1 MSLKGGINPM
11 LHVILRVYS
20 PRIFFHMTQ
29 RESFYFQVTLQDQQ
43 RETSLLAKRLGLAA
57 KENQDLAE

>member
-1 MSLKGGINPM
+1 MV
-11 LHVILRVYS
+11 HVILRVYS
-20 PRIFFHMTQ
+20 L

>member
-1 MSLKGGINPM
+1 MV
-11 LHVILRVYS
+11 HVILRVYS
-20 PRIFFHMTQ
+20 SRIFFHMTL